1 MSKAQKSVGCLMGTI
16 VLIIVLGI
24 VLVAVGQVNQS
35 TVVAQVGNLL
45 MLTGMVFGLLFL
57 GLGIIAEY
65 L

>member
-1 MSKAQKSVGCLMGTI
+1 MGTI